1 MQIVQTQHRK
11 HLLYIYYRTSRRLY
25 GYTPP
30 GNTCE
35 ITSYI
40 KNIPA
45 LPARSTAD
53 HEALYLPRLAD
64 RRPVRCVQRLVT
76 ILGRRKRKNILR
88 IKEKI
93 NRKQQ
98 QQQQQQRGVAMPY
111 QWSTVAE
118 PRSAAWVTTT
128 LSAHRATNSLEP
140 SSKRRTTSP
149 QPSSLSLS
157 GRGRCCDH
165 RHVFFDVFP
174 PRSPK
179 GGYRVSPWPKI

>member
-98 QQQQQQRGVAMPY
+98 QQQQQRGVAMPY